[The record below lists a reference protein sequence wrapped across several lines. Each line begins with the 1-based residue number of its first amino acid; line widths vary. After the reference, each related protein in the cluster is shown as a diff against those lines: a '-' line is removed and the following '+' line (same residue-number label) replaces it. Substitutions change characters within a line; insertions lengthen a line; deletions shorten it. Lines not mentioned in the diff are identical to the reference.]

1 MSQFWLWLHEK
12 WWFAGLLLKIN
23 LFVLNS
29 ALNFDTYTTINSS
42 IYLNINEFVVNITVS
57 VLIFILM
64 NMLISC
70 DFSMIFHRW
79 AHPLDHCQ
87 GLAKAQ
93 FILYIIELAI
103 FPALNSRR
111 VSPFLES
118 PQACHP
124 QLCFFVHQRKSLLKM
139 VSLLYT
145 QPQAFHQNMCC
156 MFGSFFHPEYAVPY
170 LQATNNVVAGF
181 QMFPASWIQLVISIE
196 MGPPGGERV
205 VQLLLFHRWLDE
217 AWVCVRFL
225 GTSNSNGLW

>member
-1 MSQFWLWLHEK
+1 MSQFWLWLHEE
-12 WWFAGLLLKIN
+12 WWFAGLLLKMN

-42 IYLNINEFVVNITVS
+42 IYLNINEFVVTITVS
-57 VLIFILM
+57 VLIFIPM
-64 NMLISC
+64 NMLISF

-79 AHPLDHCQ
+79 AHPLDNCQ

-156 MFGSFFHPEYAVPY
+156 MFGSFFHPESLV
-170 LQATNNVVAGF
+170 
-181 QMFPASWIQLVISIE
+181 SCWIQLVPLK